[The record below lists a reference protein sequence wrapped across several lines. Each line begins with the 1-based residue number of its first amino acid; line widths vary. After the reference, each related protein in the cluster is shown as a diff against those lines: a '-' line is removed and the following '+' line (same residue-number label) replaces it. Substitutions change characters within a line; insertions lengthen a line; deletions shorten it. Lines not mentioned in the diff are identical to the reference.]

1 MDHNSLKF
9 MAQLCKQLCQHKECG
24 VDAKTEEMEEN
35 NFLVRKCQFKLA
47 YGQTN
52 CSLHST
58 EAQ

>member
-9 MAQLCKQLCQHKECG
+9 MAQLCEQLCQHKECG

-47 YGQTN
+47 YG
-52 CSLHST
+52 
-58 EAQ
+58 